1 MANYEIMLKTILT
14 WYKENQT
21 LLQFISLFISGIFLA
36 LIVYFNLILNL
47 TGEKIEFWIDVIGSK
62 NITRKRSLRAWK
74 QIQKRLK
81 AGDANNL
88 KLAVLEADRILDEI
102 LNLAGYPG
110 DNLNEWLEN
119 TTVAQIPNIEELRQV
134 HKVRDRLVAEPDF
147 TLTLGEAEIAINIYK
162 KTFVDLGLIR
172 ED

>member
-1 MANYEIMLKTILT
+1 MLKAILV
-14 WYKENQT
+14 WYKENET
-21 LLQFISLFISGIFLA
+21 LLQFISLFISGIFLG
-36 LIVYFNLILNL
+36 LIIYFNLILNL
-47 TGEKIEFWIDVIGSK
+47 TGEKIEFWIDIIGSK

-88 KLAVLEADRILDEI
+88 KMAVLEADRILDEI

-110 DNLNEWLEN
+110 KNLDERLEN
-119 TTVAQIPNIEELRQV
+119 TTTAQIPNVGELRQV

-147 TLTLGEAEIAINIYK
+147 ILTPDEAAIAINIYK
-162 KTFVDLGLIR
+162 KTFVELGLIR

>member
-1 MANYEIMLKTILT
+1 MLRAILT

-81 AGDANNL
+81 AGDVNNL

-102 LNLAGYPG
+102 LKLSGYPG
-110 DNLNEWLEN
+110 DNLDERLES
-119 TTVAQIPNIEELRQV
+119 TTTAQISNVEELRQV
-134 HKVRDRLVAEPDF
+134 HKIRNRLVGEPDF
-147 TLTLGEAEIAINIYK
+147 ILTPGEAEIAVGIYK
-162 KTFVDLGLIR
+162 KTFVELGLIR